1 MFGLLDCNNF
11 YVSCERVFQ
20 PRYEG
25 RPVVVLSNNDGNLIS
40 RSAEAKA
47 LGLKMG
53 DPYFQVKDLLQQHN
67 VKVFSSNYALYG
79 DMSRRVMYHLQQV
92 APAVEIYSIDEAFLD
107 LAGMETYCGNL
118 DAYARKVREGV
129 KARTG
134 IPTCVG
140 IAPTKTLAKLAN
152 RIAKKDAGLG
162 GVLYLNTP
170 ERRAWALRQVP
181 VGNVWGV
188 GRQYAAKLAAAGVD
202 SAADLARVS
211 EAWARKHLGGVVGAR
226 LVQELQ
232 GRPCAGLH
240 PSEDGTLSR
249 QSISCSRT
257 FGKPLTAFDDV
268 LAAVAAFLSRA
279 AEKLRAQG
287 DMAHVLTVY
296 ISKNR
301 FAPQVLPP
309 FSRSATLTLPIG
321 STADTT
327 VLLGYA
333 RLLVGRLWEKGTAY
347 QKAGVVLDGLEP
359 PGTGQQ
365 LDLFAAAP
373 ALAKPVEQPA
383 LVTQRPGLMASLDA
397 LNQRFGRGTV
407 RIATAVPA
415 PGHSA
420 TTSGHHPPP
429 WAGKAQ
435 WRSPCF
441 TTRLE
446 DLMVVNYSVGVIMA
460 VVLCHCIYLVP
471 RQ

>member
-53 DPYFQVKDLLQQHN
+53 DPYFQVKEVLQQHN
-67 VKVFSSNYALYG
+67 VAVFSSNYALYG
-79 DMSRRVMYHLQQV
+79 DMSRRVMYYLGQV

-107 LAGMETYCGNL
+107 LAGMETYLGNL
-118 DAYARKVREGV
+118 DSYAHKVRVGV
-129 KARTG
+129 RERTG

-140 IAPTKTLAKLAN
+140 VAPTKTLAKLAN

-162 GVLYLNTP
+162 GVLYLNSA

-181 VGNVWGV
+181 VSDVWGV

-211 EAWARKHLGGVVGAR
+211 DAWARKHLGGVVGAR
-226 LVQELQ
+226 LVQELR
-232 GRPCAGLH
+232 GLPCAGLH

-257 FGKPLTAFDDV
+257 FGRPLSVYTDV
-268 LAAVAAFLSRA
+268 LGAVAAFLSRA

-287 DMAHVLTVY
+287 DTAHVLTVY

-301 FAPQVLPP
+301 FAPNVAPP
-309 FSRSATLTLPIG
+309 FSRSATLTLPAG
-321 STADTT
+321 PTADTT

-333 RLLVGRLWEKGTAY
+333 RAMLNRLWEPGMAY
-347 QKAGVVLDGLEP
+347 HKAGVVLDGLEP

-365 LDLFAAAP
+365 LGLFDQAP
-373 ALAKPVEQPA
+373 ARVVLPAKPA
-383 LVTQRPGLMASLDA
+383 LLTERPGLMASLDA
-397 LNQRFGRGTV
+397 LNNRFGRGTV
-407 RIATAVPA
+407 KIATALPA
-415 PGHSA
+415 ASLAPTENNSR
-420 TTSGHHPPP
+420 PP
-429 WAGKAQ
+429 WEGKAQ
-435 WRSPCF
+435 WRSPAF

-446 DLMVVNYSVGVIMA
+446 DLLLVN
-460 VVLCHCIYLVP
+460 
-471 RQ
+471 

>member
-1 MFGLLDCNNF
+1 MFGLVDCNNF

-53 DPYFQVKDLLQQHN
+53 DPYFQVKEVLKQHD
-67 VKVFSSNYALYG
+67 VAVFSSNYALYG
-79 DMSRRVMYHLQQV
+79 DMSRRVMYHLGQV

-107 LAGMETYCGNL
+107 LAGMETYLGNL
-118 DAYARKVREGV
+118 DTYARKVRAGV
-129 KARTG
+129 KERTG

-140 IAPTKTLAKLAN
+140 VAPTKTLAKLAN
-152 RIAKKDAGLG
+152 RIAKKDAALG
-162 GVLYLNTP
+162 GVLYLDSA

-181 VGNVWGV
+181 VGDVWGV
-188 GRQYAAKLAAAGVD
+188 GRQYAAKLTAAGID
-202 SAADLARVS
+202 SAADLSRVS
-211 EAWARKHLGGVVGAR
+211 DSWARKFLGGVVGAR

-257 FGKPLTAFDDV
+257 FGRPLSAYSDV

-301 FAPQVLPP
+301 FAAHVLTP
-309 FSRSATLTLPIG
+309 FSRTATLTLPAG
-321 STADTT
+321 ATADTT

-333 RLLVGRLWEKGTAY
+333 RALLSRLWEPGTAY
-347 QKAGVVLDGLEP
+347 HKAGVVLDGLEP
-359 PGTGQQ
+359 PGAGQQ
-365 LDLFAAAP
+365 LNLFAPAP
-373 ALAKPVEQPA
+373 GP
-383 LVTQRPGLMASLDA
+383 LVLPEKRAVLSQRPGLIASLDA
-397 LNQRFGRGTV
+397 LNERFGRGTV
-407 RIATAVPA
+407 RVEAAVPA
-415 PGHSA
+415 LGHLG
-420 TTSGHHPPP
+420 TVGSGARAP
-429 WAGKAQ
+429 WEGKAQ
-435 WRSPCF
+435 WRSPAF

-446 DLMVVNYSVGVIMA
+446 DLMQVN
-460 VVLCHCIYLVP
+460 
-471 RQ
+471 

>member
-53 DPYFQVKDLLQQHN
+53 DPYFQVKEVLKQHN
-67 VKVFSSNYALYG
+67 VAVFSSNYALYG
-79 DMSRRVMYHLQQV
+79 DMSRRVMYHLGQV

-107 LAGMETYCGNL
+107 LAGMETYLGNL
-118 DAYARKVREGV
+118 DAYAHKVRIGV
-129 KARTG
+129 KERTG

-140 IAPTKTLAKLAN
+140 VAPTKTLAKLAN

-162 GVLYLNTP
+162 GVLYLNSA

-181 VGNVWGV
+181 VGDVWGV

-211 EAWARKHLGGVVGAR
+211 DAWARKHLGGVVGAR
-226 LVQELQ
+226 LVQELR
-232 GRPCAGLH
+232 GLPCAGLH

-257 FGKPLTAFDDV
+257 FGRPLSAYIDV
-268 LAAVAAFLSRA
+268 LGAVASFLSRA

-287 DMAHVLTVY
+287 DTAHVLTVY

-301 FAPQVLPP
+301 FAPNVAPP
-309 FSRSATLTLPIG
+309 FSRSATLTLPVG
-321 STADTT
+321 PTADTT

-333 RLLVGRLWEKGTAY
+333 RAMLTRLWEPGTAY
-347 QKAGVVLDGLEP
+347 HKAGVVLDGLEP

-365 LDLFAAAP
+365 LGLFDQAP
-373 ALAKPVEQPA
+373 ARVVLPTKPA
-383 LVTQRPGLMASLDA
+383 LLTERPGLMASLDA
-397 LNQRFGRGTV
+397 LNNRFGRGTV
-407 RIATAVPA
+407 KIATALPA
-415 PGHSA
+415 ASLAPTENNSR
-420 TTSGHHPPP
+420 SP
-429 WAGKAQ
+429 WEGKAQ
-435 WRSPCF
+435 WRSPAF

-446 DLMVVNYSVGVIMA
+446 DLLLVN
-460 VVLCHCIYLVP
+460 
-471 RQ
+471 